1 MAMKNFKQLME
12 DTATNKELAE
22 NIEEANKQARKTGD
36 MAVFIKAAAELGYDV
51 TEHDFPG
58 DNLVK
63 LDDEQ
68 LDDVA
73 GGWFGFT
80 GDAEDG
86 NELGCFKDYYITV
99 CRERCNNSPSGK
111 HGFVFVCFEYLS
123 DDIKY
128 NRLKCKYCG
137 LKAYKY

>member
-12 DTATNKELAE
+12 DTATNEELAKKL
-22 NIEEANKQARKTGD
+22 EEANKQARKTGD
-36 MAVFIKAAAELGYDV
+36 KAVFIKTAAELGYDV
-51 TEHDFPG
+51 TEHDFHG
-58 DNLVK
+58 DDLLK

-111 HGFVFVCFEYLS
+111 HGFVFVCYEYLS

-128 NRLKCKYCG
+128 NRLKCRYCG